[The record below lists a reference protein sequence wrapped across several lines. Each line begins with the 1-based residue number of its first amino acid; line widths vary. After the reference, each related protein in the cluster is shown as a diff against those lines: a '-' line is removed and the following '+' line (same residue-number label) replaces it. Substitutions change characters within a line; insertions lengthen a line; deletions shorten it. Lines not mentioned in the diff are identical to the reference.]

1 MPSLEAFL
9 QFVAGAGGASAILGI
24 WLWSALKD
32 NRELRTKLEAL
43 NAKVEARDAARL
55 LDHQTALK
63 YASDALA
70 GIEPSDEEPK
80 PDKPDPTPLRTPTGR
95 HRR

>member
-9 QFVAGAGGASAILGI
+9 QFVAGAGGASVILGA

-32 NRELRTKLEAL
+32 NRELRAKLEAL

-70 GIEPSDEEPK
+70 GIEPSDEELK
-80 PDKPDPTPLRTPTGR
+80 PPEPIRTPTGR